1 MKLKTVKV
9 PSIDEWRTAIG
20 EPIEPEDWVL
30 NCTSAAVD
38 QQRANGSPEQCRVA
52 FLANLPMLI
61 SRRHVRGYIACVAA
75 GIPLKII
82 TPHEANQLLYLA
94 QTALSAWKD
103 GAR

>member
-1 MKLKTVKV
+1 MAYRHRRAHRTRRLGAELH
-9 PSIDEWRTAIG
+9 SGRCRTATG
-20 EPIEPEDWVL
+20 
-30 NCTSAAVD
+30 
-38 QQRANGSPEQCRVA
+38 RGSPEQCRVA

-82 TPHEANQLLYLA
+82 TPTEANQLLYLA

-103 GAR
+103 GGR